1 MCCRSLRRQRK
12 QEYYERERKKERER
26 NLREQEEIF
35 LAEKKKILEA
45 SANEGKNEGLIEK
58 IKETIFEEPTV
69 EEIKQLEQEPKP
81 LVQKKIE

>member
-1 MCCRSLRRQRK
+1 M
-12 QEYYERERKKERER
+12 
-26 NLREQEEIF
+26 
-35 LAEKKKILEA
+35 AEKKKILEA